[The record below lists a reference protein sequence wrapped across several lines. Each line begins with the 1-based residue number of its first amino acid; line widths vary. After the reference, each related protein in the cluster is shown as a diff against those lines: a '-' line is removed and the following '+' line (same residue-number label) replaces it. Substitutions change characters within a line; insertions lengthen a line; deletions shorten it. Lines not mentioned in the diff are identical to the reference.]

1 LNIRLPLLTRF
12 VDKPIE
18 VGDETV
24 DQGITSEISFA
35 KKYSHVPYY
44 DNSNVDMDQTEEIKL
59 AQIPSYA

>member
-1 LNIRLPLLTRF
+1 